1 MNSITAV
8 NRSHLPPVSSEW
20 RLLIA
25 KRGDGTD
32 VLYDE
37 AGVCRELN
45 GALRRIGIGSYTGF
59 NGRTE
64 PGVFMY
70 DFNGDAS
77 CLIVSEPGSR
87 ITQRLFVADGQARIN

>member
-1 MNSITAV
+1 MNSITAA
-8 NRSHLPPVSSEW
+8 NRSNPPPVSNER

-32 VLYDE
+32 ILYDE
-37 AGVCRELN
+37 AGVRRELN

-64 PGVFMY
+64 PGC
-70 DFNGDAS
+70 S
-77 CLIVSEPGSR
+77 CMISMVTSAVLSF
-87 ITQRLFVADGQARIN
+87 LKQATG